1 LNNISWDKFGGID
14 FGDGAISENIGVVGR
29 VLFQGLLYDKTIRR
43 SVHNSSTEQLTSM
56 AFSALDSWITPTA
69 ALAIKMSKMTAGST
83 NTVNNPPPSEL
94 SSKRANIKE
103 MAAEASKMRTS
114 LSLNCSR
121 ISSHRGVAGSS
132 GSSIKVRK

>member
-1 LNNISWDKFGGID
+1 
-14 FGDGAISENIGVVGR
+14 
-29 VLFQGLLYDKTIRR
+29 
-43 SVHNSSTEQLTSM
+43 M

-69 ALAIKMSKMTAGST
+69 AFATKMSKMTAGST
-83 NTVNNPPPSEL
+83 NTVNNPPSEL

-121 ISSHRGVAGSS
+121 ISSQRGVAGSS